1 MKIFLPFQNKGIGF
15 LGVGTFAKKFQ
26 AGMKKRGH
34 EVFFEYRPDYDVLMM
49 IVQAPFVY
57 LREAKKRSIPIV
69 QRLDGVFYWT
79 TSQWLFPFLNLKATL
94 IRHLFTDFTIYQS
107 EFSKYSANTF
117 LGKKQP
123 DPSALIYNGVDLDVF
138 TPIGESKDLR
148 ENHDQKIF
156 FTVSGFRRKD
166 QIIPM
171 LEALKIY
178 KRKYGDNFKVLIVG
192 PFKENVAFIP
202 DQYRDFK
209 NVQFLGKIEN
219 VDLPKY
225 ERSAD
230 VFLFTHLNP
239 PCPNNIIESLACGLP
254 VCGVADGAMAELIEH
269 GKTGRLIEA
278 RGNGFWTA
286 RKLNLEAFADNLHE
300 IVEHRSTYSKSCR
313 HFAEEHL
320 ALEMMTDQYLV
331 AINKAIEHQ
340 R

>member
-1 MKIFLPFQNKGIGF
+1 MKVFLPFQSKGVGF
-15 LGVGTFAKKFQ
+15 LGVTTFAKKFQ
-26 AGMKKRGH
+26 AGMEAKGH

-57 LREAKKRSIPIV
+57 LREAKHRHIPIV

-79 TSQWLFPFLNLKATL
+79 TSRFMFPLLNLKATL
-94 IRHLFTDFTIYQS
+94 IRHCFTDFTIYQS
-107 EFSKYSANTF
+107 QFSQYSSNTF
-117 LGKKQP
+117 LGKKYR

-138 TPIGESKDLR
+138 TTQGKRIDLR
-148 ENHDQKIF
+148 DNPDQKIF

-166 QIIPM
+166 QIVPM

-178 KRKYGDNFKVLIVG
+178 KQKYGDNFKALIAG

-202 DQYRDFK
+202 GQYRDFK

-219 VDLPKY
+219 TDLPTY

-254 VCGVADGAMAELIEH
+254 VCGVADGAMPELIQP
-269 GKTGRLIEA
+269 GKNGLLIEA
-278 RGNGFWTA
+278 RGNGFWKA
-286 RKLNLEAFADNLHE
+286 RKLNLEAFADNLHQ
-300 IVEHRSTYSKSCR
+300 IVQNQSAYAQASRQLAKEKLSLEYMVDQYVS
-313 HFAEEHL
+313 
-320 ALEMMTDQYLV
+320 ALE
-331 AINKAIEHQ
+331 KAVENQ
-340 R
+340 S